1 MTKVFGII
9 IALVFTLIF
18 AFQAEQVLAKQGE
31 NGDDRPVSGPITSPI
46 TSPLCKPGWGFGD
59 KNLLFI
65 LPFLIAPFGITE
77 FENPKVIVGEAG
89 IILLF
94 FSSFLTNKFTFR
106 YRAPQVLLYAVIVVL
121 TVIDLLFFRTQL
133 SFFGN
138 VFRMQGIF
146 LLWLLLLFSVLSAN
160 ISQKRIPW
168 FVYGILLLAE
178 LIAVFFL
185 PLNASQRY
193 VGTLGEPN
201 ALGAFAVFIWP
212 FAFFAIK
219 KFGKKEK
226 AGIALILFVVSILL
240 ILSDSRS
247 AMIAFGIQLVCIG
260 LYKYKMP
267 TAKIVLICTICYLV
281 SYVFPFFEHNL
292 YENRVEV
299 WQSAVAAGFSHP
311 LLGYGFGN
319 TEIALHSAAAH
330 LGLPIQ
336 YYYIDSSHNIF
347 FDWWVEGGII
357 GIGVLLGIVYLTF
370 KNLIKEEN
378 IRELVVAFGLV
389 TVLSF
394 NPASVVG
401 MLGFWCVIGQGLKNN
416 KSPVISL

>member
-1 MTKVFGII
+1 MPAIIVF
-9 IALVFTLIF
+9 F
-18 AFQAEQVLAKQGE
+18 
-31 NGDDRPVSGPITSPI
+31 
-46 TSPLCKPGWGFGD
+46 
-59 KNLLFI
+59 LLFI

-94 FSSFLTNKFTFR
+94 FFSFLTNKFTFR
-106 YRAPQVLLYAVIVVL
+106 YRAQQVLLYAVIVVL
-121 TVIDLLFFRTQL
+121 TVIDLIFFRTHL

-146 LLWLLLLFSVLSAN
+146 LLWLLLLFSLLSAN
-160 ISQKRIPW
+160 ISQKSVSWLI
-168 FVYGILLLAE
+168 YGLLLLAE

-193 VGTLGEPN
+193 VGTMGEPN
-201 ALGAFAVFIWP
+201 ALAAFAVFLWP

-219 KFGKKEK
+219 KFGMKEK
-226 AGIALILFVVSILL
+226 VGIALILFIVCLL
-240 ILSDSRS
+240 LFFSTSRS
-247 AMIAFGIQLVCIG
+247 AMIAFGIQLICIG
-260 LYKYKMP
+260 LYKYKMLLP
-267 TAKIVLICTICYLV
+267 KIVLICTICYLA
-281 SYVFPFFEHNL
+281 SYMFPFYEHNL
-292 YENRVEV
+292 YESRVEV
-299 WQSAVAAGFSHP
+299 WQSALAAGSTHP
-311 LLGYGFGN
+311 FIGNGFGN
-319 TEIALHSAAAH
+319 TEFVLHTAAAR

-347 FDWWVEGGII
+347 LDWWVQGGII
-357 GIGVLLGIVYLTF
+357 GIGGLLGLVYLTF
-370 KNLIKEEN
+370 KGLIKEEN

-401 MLGFWCVIGQGLKNN
+401 LLGFWWVIGQGLKNN
-416 KSPVISL
+416 KSPVNS